1 VVVGVPKV
9 QELLVQCLIAFDTS
23 HLRVVIIEVIVPKLF
38 DRSSLGNFQ
47 FGFLLGYFGAQVFL

>member
-1 VVVGVPKV
+1 VPKV